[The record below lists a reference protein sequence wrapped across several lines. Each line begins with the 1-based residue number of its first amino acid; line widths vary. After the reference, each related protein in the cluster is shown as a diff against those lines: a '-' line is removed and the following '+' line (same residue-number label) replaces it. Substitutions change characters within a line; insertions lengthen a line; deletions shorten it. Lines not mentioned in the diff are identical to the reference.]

1 MKTDMINYTDKGNNH
16 LPTHE
21 TIVIINCVLN
31 APLMLT
37 SIIGNSLVL
46 AAVWKTPSI
55 RSTSMIMLCSLAVS
69 DLLVGLVVQPLY
81 IADELTKDFLLHRVS
96 GMIGFYVCG
105 VSFGTMTAISVDR
118 LIALHYHMK
127 YANLMTEYRVKFIVG
142 MIWVVI
148 FSCSGFYLFKKF
160 LFYLSTGIFIAI
172 CLVICTFSYIKI
184 YGIVRHHQLQIHVQ
198 QQAVKN
204 LNIAKNIRMAR
215 LTKSAINTFI
225 FYISMV
231 ICYFPQVVLL
241 SLFGTIYKNWKT
253 EWVFATTIVYV
264 NSSVNPILY
273 CWRLRELRAAVF
285 QMLKQLLFKQTEEN
299 CT

>member
-1 MKTDMINYTDKGNNH
+1 MNHTDEGNNDS
-16 LPTHE
+16 PTHE
-21 TIVIINCVLN
+21 TIVIINCALN

-81 IADELTKDFLLHRVS
+81 IADELTNNLLLYRVS

-118 LIALHYHMK
+118 LMALHYHMR
-127 YANLMTEYRVKFIVG
+127 YASLMTESRVKFIVG
-142 MIWVVI
+142 IIWVVI
-148 FSCSGFYLFKKF
+148 FPCSGFYLWKKF
-160 LFYLSTGIFIAI
+160 LFHLSTGIFIAI
-172 CLVICTFSYIKI
+172 CLVICTFCYIKI

-198 QQAVKN
+198 QQAVEN
-204 LNIAKNIRMAR
+204 SYIENNIRMAR
-215 LTKSAINTFI
+215 LRKSAINTFVYY
-225 FYISMV
+225 FFMV

-253 EWVFATTIVYV
+253 EWVFATTIVYL
-264 NSSVNPILY
+264 NSSGNPILY

-285 QMLKQLLFKQTEEN
+285 QSVKQLLFKQTEEN
-299 CT
+299 CA

>member
-1 MKTDMINYTDKGNNH
+1 MNHTDEGNNDS
-16 LPTHE
+16 PTHE

-69 DLLVGLVVQPLY
+69 DLLVGFVVQPLY
-81 IADELTKDFLLHRVS
+81 IADELTDDLLLHRVS

-118 LIALHYHMK
+118 LMALHYHMR
-127 YANLMTEYRVKFIVG
+127 YASLMTERRVKFIVG
-142 MIWVVI
+142 IIWVVI
-148 FSCSGFYLFKKF
+148 FPCSGFYVWKKF
-160 LFYLSTGIFIAI
+160 LFHLSTGIFIAT
-172 CLVICTFSYIKI
+172 CLVICTFCYIKI
-184 YGIVRHHQLQIHVQ
+184 YGIVRHHQIQIHVQ
-198 QQAVKN
+198 QQAVEN
-204 LNIAKNIRMAR
+204 SYIENNMRMAR
-215 LTKSAINTFI
+215 LRKSAINTFVYY
-225 FYISMV
+225 FFMV

-264 NSSVNPILY
+264 NSSGNPILY

-285 QMLKQLLFKQTEEN
+285 QSVKQLLFKQTEEN
-299 CT
+299 CA

>member
-1 MKTDMINYTDKGNNH
+1 MMNHSDEGNNDS
-16 LPTHE
+16 PTHE

-55 RSTSMIMLCSLAVS
+55 CSTSMIMLCSLAVS
-69 DLLVGLVVQPLY
+69 DLLVGFVVQPLY
-81 IADELTKDFLLHRVS
+81 IADELTEDLLLYRVS

-118 LIALHYHMK
+118 LMALHYHMR
-127 YANLMTEYRVKFIVG
+127 YSSLMTEFRIKFIVG

-148 FSCSGFYLFKKF
+148 FPCTGLHLWNIFTFHLVA
-160 LFYLSTGIFIAI
+160 GIFIAM

-184 YGIVRHHQLQIHVQ
+184 YGIVRQHQKQIHVQ
-198 QQAVKN
+198 QQAVGNPDVGNN
-204 LNIAKNIRMAR
+204 LYIAR
-215 LTKSAINTFI
+215 LKESAINTFI
-225 FYISMV
+225 FYIFMI
-231 ICYFPQVVLL
+231 ICYFPQVILL
-241 SLFGTIYKNWKT
+241 ILFGTIYKNWKT
-253 EWVFATTIVYV
+253 EWSLATTVV
-264 NSSVNPILY
+264 HMNSSVNPILY

-285 QMLKQLLFKQTEEN
+285 KTVKRLLFTQTEEN
-299 CT
+299 CA

>member
-1 MKTDMINYTDKGNNH
+1 MINHTDEGNNDS
-16 LPTHE
+16 PTHE

-69 DLLVGLVVQPLY
+69 DLLVGFVVQPLY
-81 IADELTKDFLLHRVS
+81 IADELTKDLLLYRVS

-118 LIALHYHMK
+118 LIALHYHMR
-127 YANLMTEYRVKFIVG
+127 YASLMSECRVKFIVG

-148 FSCSGFYLFKKF
+148 FPF
-160 LFYLSTGIFIAI
+160 LGLHLWNIFTFHLVAGIFIAV
-172 CLVICTFSYIKI
+172 CLVICTFTYIKI
-184 YGIVRHHQLQIHVQ
+184 YGIVRHHQIQIHVQ
-198 QQAVKN
+198 QQAVGN
-204 LNIAKNIRMAR
+204 SDIGNNILMAR
-215 LTKSAINTFI
+215 LKKSAINTFI
-225 FYISMV
+225 FYIFMV
-231 ICYFPQVVLL
+231 ICYFPQVILL

-253 EWVFATTIVYV
+253 EWSFAVTVV
-264 NSSVNPILY
+264 HMNSSFNPVLY

-285 QMLKQLLFKQTEEN
+285 QIVKQLLCKQTEEN
-299 CT
+299 CA

>member
-1 MKTDMINYTDKGNNH
+1 MINHTDEGNNDS
-16 LPTHE
+16 PTHE

-81 IADELTKDFLLHRVS
+81 IADELTKDLLLYRVS

-118 LIALHYHMK
+118 LIALHYHMR
-127 YANLMTEYRVKFIVG
+127 YASLMSECRVKFIVG

-148 FSCSGFYLFKKF
+148 FPF
-160 LFYLSTGIFIAI
+160 LGLHLWNIFTFHLVAGIFIAV
-172 CLVICTFSYIKI
+172 CLVICTFTYIKI
-184 YGIVRHHQLQIHVQ
+184 YGIVRHHQIQIHVQ
-198 QQAVKN
+198 QQAVEN
-204 LNIAKNIRMAR
+204 SDIGNNILMAR
-215 LTKSAINTFI
+215 LKKSAINTFI
-225 FYISMV
+225 FYIFMI
-231 ICYFPQVVLL
+231 ICYFPQVILL
-241 SLFGTIYKNWKT
+241 SLFGTLYKNWKT
-253 EWVFATTIVYV
+253 EWSFAVTVV
-264 NSSVNPILY
+264 HMNSSFNPVLY

-285 QMLKQLLFKQTEEN
+285 QIVKQLLFKQTEEN
-299 CT
+299 CA

>member
-1 MKTDMINYTDKGNNH
+1 MINHTVEGNNDS
-16 LPTHE
+16 PTHE

-69 DLLVGLVVQPLY
+69 DLLVGFVVQPLY
-81 IADELTKDFLLHRVS
+81 IADELTEHLLLHRVS

-105 VSFGTMTAISVDR
+105 VSFGTMTVISVDR
-118 LIALHYHMK
+118 LMALHYHMR
-127 YANLMTEYRVKFIVG
+127 YASLMTECRVKFIVG

-148 FSCSGFYLFKKF
+148 FLFSGFYVWKKF
-160 LFYLSTGIFIAI
+160 LFHLSTGIFIAM
-172 CLVICTFSYIKI
+172 CLVISTFSYIKI

-198 QQAVKN
+198 EQAMEN
-204 LNIAKNIRMAR
+204 SDTANNIRMAR
-215 LTKSAINTFI
+215 LRKSAINTFI
-225 FYISMV
+225 FYIFMV

-253 EWVFATTIVYV
+253 EWSFATTVVYV

-273 CWRLRELRAAVF
+273 CWRLRELGAAVF
-285 QMLKQLLFKQTEEN
+285 QIVKQFLFKQAEEN
-299 CT
+299 CA